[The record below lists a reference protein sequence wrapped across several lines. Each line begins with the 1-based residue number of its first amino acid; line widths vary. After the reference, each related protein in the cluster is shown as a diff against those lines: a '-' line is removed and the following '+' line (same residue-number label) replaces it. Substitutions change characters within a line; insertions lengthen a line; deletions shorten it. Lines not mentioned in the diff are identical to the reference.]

1 MTLLDLSKPPALD
14 RAWATDFVR
23 CISLLEPELPAINA
37 IEHAA
42 AAYRVTWLLDPFEA
56 ADLWLKA
63 LHNQGWISPTRSV
76 GGNAA
81 KGRRT
86 PDSRSRDD

>member
-63 LHNQGWISPTRSV
+63 LHNQGWISPTRSF

>member
-23 CISLLEPELPAINA
+23 CISVLEPELPAINA
-37 IEHAA
+37 IEHAV

-63 LHNQGWISPTRSV
+63 LHNQGWISPTGWISE
-76 GGNAA
+76 NAA
-81 KGRRT
+81 KARRMPDSRT
-86 PDSRSRDD
+86 PDD